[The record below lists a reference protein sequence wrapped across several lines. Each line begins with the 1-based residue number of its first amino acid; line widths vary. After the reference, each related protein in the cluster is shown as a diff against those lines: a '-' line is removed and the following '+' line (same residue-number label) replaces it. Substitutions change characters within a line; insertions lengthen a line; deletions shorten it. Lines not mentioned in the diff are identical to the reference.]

1 MTAQRNKGRFLIAS
15 GAVLILA
22 ALSLVLYNFYHETES
37 KKAMDKAL
45 VRLEKEIPSQPQDNS
60 SPFDVFDS
68 PEGIESEA
76 VGETPDEVLETEETV
91 ELDGKLY
98 LGIITLPS
106 LDQKFP
112 VIKGWSYGDMNVAP
126 CQYAGSRAGRDL
138 IICGHNYAGFFDKLE
153 NLNSGDEVIFTDI
166 NGNNYYYE
174 VSYTELISGWDSS
187 SMFQGAREDW
197 DLTLF
202 TCTWSGYSRVTV
214 RCVRK

>member
-1 MTAQRNKGRFLIAS
+1 MIAS
-15 GAVLILA
+15 GAALILA
-22 ALSLVLYNFYHETES
+22 ALSLVLYNFYHENES

-45 VRLEKEIPSQPQDNS
+45 VLLEKEIPSQPQDNS

-68 PEGIESEA
+68 PEEPEND
-76 VGETPDEVLETEETV
+76 VGEERSEEVSETPEEEETV

-98 LGIITLPS
+98 LGIISLPTLE
-106 LDQKFP
+106 QKFP

-126 CQYAGSRAGRDL
+126 CQYAGSRSGRDL

-174 VSYTELISGWDSS
+174 VSYSELISGWDSNA
-187 SMFQGAREDW
+187 MFRGAKEDW